1 MTAIDWG
8 VFPREM
14 AHPQGGQSP
23 SYASRK
29 ASQVLVLTSPSSMP
43 SGLLSHL
50 VTEICQS
57 TKPCQ
62 KNTNGGTHGFKSE
75 TAAYR
80 TGSACRGLTVHSG
93 GPEFRSPV
101 RNVKAGQSNAG
112 TEMHAWQLQH
122 WEAEKGVPGQPIQ
135 LNQRAQGSVRDY
147 TSKKEMER
155 D

>member
-1 MTAIDWG
+1 MTATVWG

-23 SYASRK
+23 SYASHWETGRK
-29 ASQVLVLTSPSSMP
+29 ASQVLVPTSPSSMP

-75 TAAYR
+75 TAVYG
-80 TGSACRGLTVHSG
+80 TGSACRGLTMHSG

-101 RNVKAGQSNAG
+101 RNVKAGHSNAG
-112 TEMHAWQLQH
+112 TAMHARQLQH
-122 WEAEKGVPGQPIQ
+122 
-135 LNQRAQGSVRDY
+135 
-147 TSKKEMER
+147 
-155 D
+155 